1 MLYFAAVLLTDYRAC
16 MSTDDQ
22 KWALELHGE
31 AHVERPPAT
40 AEEVVELMREWLN
53 VDEPLVE
60 AVGNTIAEY
69 HRVDSQELARR
80 VVATV
85 IQVLEDNL
93 R

>member
-1 MLYFAAVLLTDYRAC
+1 
-16 MSTDDQ
+16 MSAHDQ
-22 KWALELHGE
+22 KRASELHGE
-31 AHVERPPAT
+31 AHGERTPAT
-40 AEEVVELMREWLN
+40 AEEVVKLMREWLN

-85 IQVLEDNL
+85 IQVLEENL

>member
-1 MLYFAAVLLTDYRAC
+1 
-16 MSTDDQ
+16 
-22 KWALELHGE
+22 
-31 AHVERPPAT
+31 
-40 AEEVVELMREWLN
+40 MRLWLD

-69 HRVDSQELARR
+69 HRVDSQDLARR

-93 R
+93 RLVEVHHRSNLSAALHGEALLT

>member
-1 MLYFAAVLLTDYRAC
+1 MD
-16 MSTDDQ
+16 
-22 KWALELHGE
+22 E
-31 AHVERPPAT
+31 ARSKPPAT
-40 AEEVVELMREWLN
+40 AREVIELMRLWLD

-69 HRVDSQELARR
+69 HRVDSQDLARR

>member
-1 MLYFAAVLLTDYRAC
+1 M
-16 MSTDDQ
+16 
-22 KWALELHGE
+22 GE
-31 AHVERPPAT
+31 TPTKPPAT
-40 AEEVVELMREWLN
+40 APEVIELMTSWLD

-80 VVATV
+80 VIATV
-85 IQVLEDNL
+85 IQVLKENL

>member
-1 MLYFAAVLLTDYRAC
+1 MCSQLSGRYRPPAAFRLRSVDGTRW
-16 MSTDDQ
+16 
-22 KWALELHGE
+22 K
-31 AHVERPPAT
+31 PPAT
-40 AEEVVELMREWLN
+40 AREVAELMRLWLD

-60 AVGNTIAEY
+60 AVGNTTAEY